1 MPLWL
6 AFFTTFIISIIWLR
20 VIDYFAGKDLISKK
34 LSRKII
40 HIGTGPIFVLCWLFF
55 PENPFSRYLAAI
67 IPLLITIQ
75 FFLIGIGVIK
85 DQASVDAMSRTGD
98 PKEIL
103 RGPFFYGVVF
113 VLLTILFWRESPIG
127 IIALMILCGG
137 DGFADIV
144 GRRVPSFALKW
155 SPGKS
160 IAGTFSMFL
169 GGLIFSY
176 ILIFIFIKF
185 GFLNIIFWNA
195 FPKILLLNFLATFVE
210 SLPLKDWDNVTVPAI
225 VVLVGL
231 VLF

>member
-20 VIDYFAGKDLISKK
+20 LIDYFAIKGLISKK

-55 PENPFSRYLAAI
+55 PEDPLSRYIAAI
-67 IPLLITIQ
+67 VPLLITIQ

-85 DQASVDAMSRTGD
+85 DQASVEAMSRTGD

-103 RGPFFYGVVF
+103 KGPFFYGVVF
-113 VLLTILFWRESPIG
+113 VLLTIFFWRESPIG

-137 DGFADIV
+137 DGFADII
-144 GRRVPSFALKW
+144 GRRLPSSALKW

-160 IAGTFSMFL
+160 IAGTISMFL
-169 GGLIFSY
+169 GGLIFST
-176 ILIFIFIKF
+176 ILILIFIKF
-185 GFLNIIFWNA
+185 GFLNITFMES
-195 FPKILLLNFLATFVE
+195 FPKVLLLNFLATIVE
-210 SLPLKDWDNVTVPAI
+210 SLPVRDWDNVTVPVI
-225 VVLVGL
+225 VVLFGL
-231 VLF
+231 ILF

>member
-20 VIDYFAGKDLISKK
+20 LIDYFAVKGLISKK

-55 PENPFSRYLAAI
+55 PEDPLSRYLAAI
-67 IPLLITIQ
+67 IPFLITIQ

-103 RGPFFYGVVF
+103 KGPFFYGVVF

-137 DGFADIV
+137 DGFADII

-155 SPGKS
+155 SPSKS
-160 IAGTFSMFL
+160 IAGTISMFL
-169 GGLIFSY
+169 GGLIFSS
-176 ILIFIFIKF
+176 ILVLIFIEY
-185 GFLNIIFWNA
+185 GFLRITFMES
-195 FPKILLLNFLATFVE
+195 FPKILLLNILATIVE
-210 SLPLKDWDNVTVPAI
+210 SLPVRDWDNVTVPVI

-231 VLF
+231 ILF

>member
-20 VIDYFAGKDLISKK
+20 LIDYFAIKGLISKK

-55 PENPFSRYLAAI
+55 REDPLSRYIAAI
-67 IPLLITIQ
+67 VPLLITIQ

-85 DQASVDAMSRTGD
+85 DQASVEAMSRTGD

-103 RGPFFYGVVF
+103 KGPFFYGVVF
-113 VLLTILFWRESPIG
+113 VLLTIFFWRESPIG

-137 DGFADIV
+137 DGFADII
-144 GRRVPSFALKW
+144 GRRLPSSALKW

-160 IAGTFSMFL
+160 IAGTISMFL
-169 GGLIFSY
+169 GGLIFSTIL
-176 ILIFIFIKF
+176 ILIFIKS
-185 GFLNIIFWNA
+185 GFLNITFMES
-195 FPKILLLNFLATFVE
+195 FPKILLLNILATIVE
-210 SLPLKDWDNVTVPAI
+210 SLPVRDWDNVTVPVI
-225 VVLVGL
+225 VVLFGL
-231 VLF
+231 ILF

>member
-6 AFFTTFIISIIWLR
+6 AFFTTLILSIIWLR
-20 VIDYFAGKDLISKK
+20 LIDRFAVKGFISQK

-55 PENPFSRYLAAI
+55 PEDQLSRYFAAI
-67 IPLLITIQ
+67 IPFLITIQ

-103 RGPFFYGVVF
+103 KGPFFYGIVF
-113 VLLTILFWRESPIG
+113 VLLTIVFWRESPIG

-137 DGFADIV
+137 DGFADII

-160 IAGTFSMFL
+160 FAGTISMFL
-169 GGLIFSY
+169 GGLIFSSIL
-176 ILIFIFIKF
+176 ILIFINF
-185 GFLNIIFWNA
+185 GFINIIFLES
-195 FPKILLLNFLATFVE
+195 FPKILLLNILATIIE
-210 SLPLKDWDNVTVPAI
+210 SLPVRDWDNVTVPAI

-231 VLF
+231 ILF